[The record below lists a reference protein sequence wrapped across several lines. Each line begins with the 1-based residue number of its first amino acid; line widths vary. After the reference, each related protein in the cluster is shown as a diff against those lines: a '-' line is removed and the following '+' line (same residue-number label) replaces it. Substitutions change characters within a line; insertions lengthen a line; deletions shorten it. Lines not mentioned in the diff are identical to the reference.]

1 MMKRFTLLTFLVA
14 QFISIDLFSQ
24 ARIENKLTFYDAE
37 SWILF
42 EDYKEALPEYL
53 QLLKSYPNNSNLKY
67 RIGQCYINTP
77 GEKEKAIGYLE
88 ESVKN
93 INPKYREG
101 RFRETGAPYEA
112 LYHLANAYRI
122 NDQLD
127 KAIETYMLFRKNM
140 NTRIYDSVIV
150 NQQIQSCLTAK
161 ELMAKPFFV
170 REKNIG
176 NSINDKNSEYNPVIS
191 DDEKIMIFTKGEA
204 FYDAILYSVKTNG
217 AWSSP
222 INMNELLK
230 VDRDIYPTSLSK
242 DSKTLYLYNSA
253 DYDGNIFSTVFAN
266 GGWSPISKLN
276 DNINTKYWE
285 SHATI
290 SHDNKKLY
298 FTSNRKGTLGG
309 LDIYVSK
316 IDSSGN
322 WGPPDNLGP
331 VINTPYNEDTPF
343 LSEDD
348 KTLFFSSR
356 GHYNMGGYDI
366 FYSTLLD
373 NGEWSVPL
381 NAGYPLNST
390 DDDQF
395 FKPVKDGYEGYFAK
409 YNPNGFG
416 KQDIYRIEVFS
427 ENHPRKFYVM
437 GLARGADLL
446 SSVKVSAMNTINPS
460 QTMVVYSNPK
470 TGQFELQTQQ
480 GNFDITYEA
489 DGSEKLKTNFTFP
502 LLNPS
507 DTFILPEVLLAKTDF
522 IADLLVKR
530 EGALTV
536 NKDEPVLFPLKVE
549 PNSTLTVEHW
559 VGDKLVSTENYVT
572 TDSTFNYKMVPQTGD
587 NRVTFKLTDR
597 YGNAATSEVLITRK
611 KPVIERKD
619 VRVIYRKVPADK
631 QAAALAEIEKRRA
644 DSIMALADPSIAVL
658 KEKILAYSEISESGE
673 RLRQSVNATED
684 KKILKAG
691 SWLQSIYN
699 ESITR
704 DLTDMQMADMF
715 GVIGSLPGTKAD
727 SFLQNF
733 ADAAEEP
740 LLSWLNS
747 INLKKEKIT
756 TPSDLILYILRNK
769 AKKNIPDEVVFNSLA
784 NLIKSQNI
792 PVDTIKSRTTA
803 SEKNN
808 LRYLWWLLIAAGF
821 IFFFIIIFRRLKGKN
836 NKEE

>member
-230 VDRDIYPTSLSK
+230 VDRDIYPASLSK

-559 VGDKLVSTENYVT
+559 IGDKLVSTENYVT

-704 DLTDMQMADMF
+704 GLTDMQMADMF

>member
-619 VRVIYRKVPADK
+619 VRVIYRKIPADK

-704 DLTDMQMADMF
+704 GLTDMQMADMF